1 MAAEI
6 KQMNP
11 VVKKE
16 ETKKEVK
23 PEFNPAKKYT
33 WSKDAEFVLS
43 GSEFGLILNA
53 LRSVVGTQEAQALFI
68 ANEAVGALEEV
79 LGGAVESGLVKEI
92 EENKA
97 SL

>member
-11 VVKKE
+11 VVKKQ
-16 ETKKEVK
+16 ETQTEPKL
-23 PEFNPAKKYT
+23 EFNPAKKYT

-43 GSEFGLILNA
+43 GGEFGLILNA
-53 LRSVVGTQEAQALFI
+53 LRGVVGTQEAQALFL
-68 ANEAVGALEEV
+68 ANEAVGTLEDV
-79 LGGAVESGLVKEI
+79 LGGAVESGLVKEVV
-92 EENKA
+92 ENKA

>member
-6 KQMNP
+6 KQMFN
-11 VVKKE
+11 KE
-16 ETKKEVK
+16 ETKVETK

-33 WSKDAEFVLS
+33 WSKDAEFVIS
-43 GSEFGLILNA
+43 GGEFGLILNA
-53 LRSVVGTQEAQALFI
+53 LRGVISTQEAQALFL
-68 ANEAVGALEEV
+68 ANEAVGVVENI
-79 LGGAVESGLVKEI
+79 LGNAVEGGLVKEL

>member
-11 VVKKE
+11 VVKKQ
-16 ETKKEVK
+16 ETQTETK

-43 GSEFGLILNA
+43 GGEFGLILNA
-53 LRSVVGTQEAQALFI
+53 LRGVVGTQEAQALFL
-68 ANEAVGALEEV
+68 ANEAVGTLEDV
-79 LGGAVESGLVKEI
+79 LGGAVESGLVKEVT
-92 EENKA
+92 ENKA

>member
-16 ETKKEVK
+16 ETQTEPKL
-23 PEFNPAKKYT
+23 EFNPAKKYT
-33 WSKDAEFVLS
+33 WSKDAQFTMT
-43 GSEFGLILNA
+43 GGEFGLILNA
-53 LRSVVGTQEAQALFI
+53 LRGVVGTQEAQALFL
-68 ANEAVGALEEV
+68 ANEAVGALEDV
-79 LGGAVESGLVKEI
+79 LGSAVESGLVKEVT
-92 EENKA
+92 ENKA

>member
-16 ETKKEVK
+16 ESKVETKL
-23 PEFNPAKKYT
+23 EFNPAKKYT
-33 WSKDAEFVLS
+33 WSKDSEFTLS

-53 LRSVVGTQEAQALFI
+53 LRGVVGTQEAQALFL
-68 ANEAVGALEEV
+68 ANEAVGALEDV
-79 LGGAVESGLVKEI
+79 LGVAVESGLVKELT
-92 EENKA
+92 ENKS

>member
-16 ETKKEVK
+16 ETQTEPKL
-23 PEFNPAKKYT
+23 EFNPSKKYT

-43 GSEFGLILNA
+43 GGEFGLILNA

-68 ANEAVGALEEV
+68 ANEAVGALEDV
-79 LGGAVESGLVKEI
+79 LGVAVESGLVKEVT
-92 EENKA
+92 ENKA

>member
-11 VVKKE
+11 VVKKQ
-16 ETKKEVK
+16 ETQTEAK

-43 GSEFGLILNA
+43 GGEFGLILNA

-68 ANEAVGALEEV
+68 ANEAVGALEDV
-79 LGGAVESGLVKEI
+79 LGVAVESGLVKEVT
-92 EENKA
+92 ENKA

>member
-16 ETKKEVK
+16 ETQTEPKL
-23 PEFNPAKKYT
+23 EFNPAKKYT
-33 WSKDAEFVLS
+33 WAKDAQFTMT

-53 LRSVVGTQEAQALFI
+53 LRGVVGTQEAQALFI
-68 ANEAVGALEEV
+68 ANEAVGVLEEV
-79 LGGAVESGLVKEI
+79 LGGAVESGLVKEVI
-92 EENKA
+92 ENKA

>member
-11 VVKKE
+11 VVNKE
-16 ETKKEVK
+16 EEVK

-33 WSKDAEFVLS
+33 WSKDAEFTLS
-43 GSEFGLILNA
+43 GGEFGLILNA
-53 LRSVVGTQEAQALFI
+53 LRGVVSTQEAQAVFL
-68 ANEAVGALEEV
+68 ANEAVGTIENI
-79 LGGAVESGLVKEI
+79 LGNAVESGLVKEVQ
-92 EENKA
+92 ETKG

>member
-16 ETKKEVK
+16 ETQ

-33 WSKDAEFVLS
+33 WSKDAMFVVS
-43 GSEFGLILNA
+43 GGEFGLILNA
-53 LRSVVGTQEAQALFI
+53 LRGVVGTQEAQAIFL
-68 ANEAVGALEEV
+68 ANEAVGAIENI
-79 LGGAVESGLVKEI
+79 LGNAVENGLVKEVA
-92 EENKA
+92 ETKG

>member
-6 KQMNP
+6 KQMFN
-11 VVKKE
+11 KE
-16 ETKKEVK
+16 ETKVESK

-33 WSKDAEFVLS
+33 WSKDAEFTIS

-53 LRSVVGTQEAQALFI
+53 LRGVISTQEAQALFL
-68 ANEAVGALEEV
+68 ANEAVGAIENV
-79 LGGAVESGLVKEI
+79 LGNAVESGLVKEI
-92 EENKA
+92 VDNKA

>member
-11 VVKKE
+11 VVKE
-16 ETKKEVK
+16 ETNVEAK

-33 WSKDAEFVLS
+33 WSKDAQFTMS

-53 LRSVVGTQEAQALFI
+53 LRGVISTQEAQALFL
-68 ANEAVGALEEV
+68 ANEAVGAIENV
-79 LGGAVESGLVKEI
+79 LGNAVESGLVKEI
-92 EENKA
+92 TETKG